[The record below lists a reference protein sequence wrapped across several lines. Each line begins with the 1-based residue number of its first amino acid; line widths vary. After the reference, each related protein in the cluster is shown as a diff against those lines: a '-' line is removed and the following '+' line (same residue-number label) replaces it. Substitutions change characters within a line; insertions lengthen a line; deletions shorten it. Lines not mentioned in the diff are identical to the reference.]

1 METEK
6 NEVVEAV
13 QVGGGWWRL
22 VQVVAAMSF
31 GAVLVGFA
39 LHQPPRTST
48 NFADADIH
56 SEYVKYASGSD
67 TITAY
72 LAFPER
78 ADKAPAVIV
87 IHDIY
92 GMSDR
97 LRPAVEQL
105 ARRGFVAIGPDL
117 LSRRGGTPANQDSTR
132 RLIGALNADTV
143 TRDLD
148 ATYAYLQTLTAVR
161 VDRIGVIGF
170 CWGGAQ
176 SFRYATNNPKL
187 GAFVVCYGSGPDTA
201 TLARIKAGGL
211 GVYGE
216 NDARINAG
224 LTDLTA
230 ALQRARVDYQYHVY
244 PGVGHAFLQTREK
257 PEVADSAWLAIERF
271 FRERL
276 DR

>member
-1 METEK
+1 MATR
-6 NEVVEAV
+6 AD
-13 QVGGGWWRL
+13 GRIGGWAVGL
-22 VQVVAAMSF
+22 G
-31 GAVLVGFA
+31 GAVILGAAGVVMPTA
-39 LHQPPRTST
+39 RPPVRPTP
-48 NFADADIH
+48 DIH
-56 SEYVKYASGSD
+56 SEYVKYASGRD

-72 LAFPER
+72 LAYPER
-78 ADKAPAVIV
+78 ADPAPAVIV

-97 LRPAVEQL
+97 LRPAVELL
-105 ARRGFVAIGPDL
+105 AQRGFVAIGPDL
-117 LSRRGGTPANQDSTR
+117 LSRQGGTSASGDSTR
-132 RLIGALNADTV
+132 RLILALAPDTV

-148 ATYAYLQTLTAVR
+148 ATYAYLKTLTAVR
-161 VDRIGVIGF
+161 GDRIGVIGF
-170 CWGGAQ
+170 CWGGSQ
-176 SFRYATNNPKL
+176 SFRYATNNPNL

-201 TLARIKAGGL
+201 SLARITAKGL
-211 GVYGE
+211 GVYAE

-224 LTDLTA
+224 LPDLNA

-271 FRERL
+271 FRQRL